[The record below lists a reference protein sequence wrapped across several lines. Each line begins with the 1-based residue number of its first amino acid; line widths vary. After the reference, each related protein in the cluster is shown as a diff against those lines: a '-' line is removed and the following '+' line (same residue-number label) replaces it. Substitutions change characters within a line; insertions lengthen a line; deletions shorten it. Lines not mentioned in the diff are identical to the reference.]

1 MIAYLKGT
9 ITEVEKDSV
18 ILECRDIGYRIFM
31 PASVL
36 ERLGKTGEELTIHTY
51 FHVREEAM
59 QLYGFL
65 TKNDLTAFRL
75 LLGVNGI
82 GPKAAMGILSHFS
95 WEDLSFAV
103 LSEDA
108 ATIAKAPG
116 IGRKTAQKVILELKD
131 KFSLQEAFEQ
141 KILENSPGSQ
151 ATREPE
157 TAQEAAEALMALGYG
172 RSEAFKAVR
181 QVPQKEEMSV
191 EELLRAAL
199 KRIG

>member
-1 MIAYLKGT
+1 MITYLKGT
-9 ITEVEKDSV
+9 IAEVERDSV
-18 ILECRDIGYRIFM
+18 ILECGGIGYRIFM
-31 PASVL
+31 PLSALDRL
-36 ERLGKTGEELTIHTY
+36 EKKEEALTIHTY

-95 WEDLSFAV
+95 WEDLSLAV

-108 ATIAKAPG
+108 VALAKAPG
-116 IGRKTAQKVILELKD
+116 IGRKTAQKIILELKD
-131 KFSLQEAFEQ
+131 KLSWQESLEEKPDAPEQAPPDPEILQEAA
-141 KILENSPGSQ
+141 Q
-151 ATREPE
+151 AL
-157 TAQEAAEALMALGYG
+157 AALGYG
-172 RSEAFKAVR
+172 RAEAWKAVR
-181 QVPQKEEMSV
+181 RVSEKEKLSV

-199 KRIG
+199 KQM

>member
-9 ITEVEKDSV
+9 IAEVEKDSV

-36 ERLGKTGEELTIHTY
+36 ERLGKDEKVLMIHTY

-108 ATIAKAPG
+108 AAIAKAPG
-116 IGRKTAQKVILELKD
+116 IGKKTAQKVILELKD

-141 KILENSPGSQ
+141 KLSQ
-151 ATREPE
+151 DVPAQAAGDPE
-157 TAQEAAEALMALGYG
+157 TAQEAAQALIALGYG
-172 RSEAFKAVR
+172 RAEAWKAVR
-181 QVPQKEEMSV
+181 QVPEKERLNV

-199 KRIG
+199 KRIGG

>member
-9 ITEVEKDSV
+9 IAEVEKDSV

-31 PASVL
+31 PASAL
-36 ERLGKTGEELTIHTY
+36 ERLGRTGEALTIHTY

-108 ATIAKAPG
+108 TAIAKAPG

-131 KFSLQEAFEQ
+131 KLSLQETFEQ
-141 KILENSPGSQ
+141 KLSQ
-151 ATREPE
+151 DAPE
-157 TAQEAAEALMALGYG
+157 QAAGDPKTAQEAAQALIALGYG
-172 RSEAFKAVR
+172 RAEAWKAVR
-181 QVPQKEEMSV
+181 QVPEKEELNV

-199 KRIG
+199 KQIGG

>member
-9 ITEVEKDSV
+9 IAEVEKDSV

-36 ERLGKTGEELTIHTY
+36 ERLGKDEKVLTIHTY

-108 ATIAKAPG
+108 AAIAKAPG
-116 IGRKTAQKVILELKD
+116 IGKKTAQKVILELKD

-141 KILENSPGSQ
+141 KLSQ
-151 ATREPE
+151 DVPAQAAGDPE
-157 TAQEAAEALMALGYG
+157 TAQEAAQALIALGYG
-172 RSEAFKAVR
+172 RAEAWKAVR
-181 QVPQKEEMSV
+181 QVPEKERLNV

-199 KRIG
+199 KRIGG

>member
-9 ITEVEKDSV
+9 IAEVEKDSV

-36 ERLGKTGEELTIHTY
+36 ERLGKDEKVLTIHTY

-103 LSEDA
+103 FSEDA
-108 ATIAKAPG
+108 AAIAKAPG
-116 IGRKTAQKVILELKD
+116 IGKKTAQKVILELKD

-141 KILENSPGSQ
+141 KLSQ
-151 ATREPE
+151 DVPDQAAGDPE
-157 TAQEAAEALMALGYG
+157 TAQEAAQALIALGYG
-172 RSEAFKAVR
+172 RAEAWKAVR
-181 QVPQKEEMSV
+181 QVPEKERLNV

-199 KRIG
+199 KRIGG

>member
-9 ITEVEKDSV
+9 IAEVEKDSV

-36 ERLGKTGEELTIHTY
+36 ERLGKDEKMLTIHTY

-108 ATIAKAPG
+108 AAIAKAPG
-116 IGRKTAQKVILELKD
+116 IGKKTAQKVILELKD

-141 KILENSPGSQ
+141 KLSQ
-151 ATREPE
+151 DVPDQAAGDPE
-157 TAQEAAEALMALGYG
+157 TAQEAAQALIALGYG
-172 RSEAFKAVR
+172 RAEAWKAVR
-181 QVPQKEEMSV
+181 QVPEKERLNV

-199 KRIG
+199 KRIGG